1 MKYAPQIIELTDGTK
16 CVYLED
22 FRRECDEAQVAIR
35 ALAEHAEAEIQRITK
50 ERDEASEQLRMVNIE
65 ANARNEIANAL
76 KERDE
81 ALNESLEQA
90 RLLGISGERE
100 CRLIAERDEVR
111 AITKEAITGL
121 YNLGDY
127 DLANRLSSKL
137 EETK

>member
-50 ERDEASEQLRMVNIE
+50 ERDEALE
-65 ANARNEIANAL
+65 
-76 KERDE
+76 
-81 ALNESLEQA
+81 ESLEQA

-100 CRLIAERDEVR
+100 CRLIAERNEAK
-111 AITKEAITGL
+111 AIAKEAITGL
-121 YNLGDY
+121 YTLGDY
-127 DLANRLSSKL
+127 DLANRLTSKL

>member
-81 ALNESLEQA
+81 ALEESLEQA

-100 CRLIAERDEVR
+100 CRLIAERNKARTIVQ
-111 AITKEAITGL
+111 EAITGL

-127 DLANRLSSKL
+127 DLANRLTSKL

>member
-1 MKYAPQIIELTDGTK
+1 M
-16 CVYLED
+16 
-22 FRRECDEAQVAIR
+22 AIR

-81 ALNESLEQA
+81 ALEESLEQA

-100 CRLIAERDEVR
+100 CRLIAERDKARTIVQ
-111 AITKEAITGL
+111 EAITGL

-127 DLANRLSSKL
+127 DLANRLTSKL

>member
-81 ALNESLEQA
+81 ALEESLKQA

-100 CRLIAERDEVR
+100 CRLIAERNEVR
-111 AITKEAITGL
+111 AITKEAINGL

>member
-81 ALNESLEQA
+81 ALEESLEQA

-100 CRLIAERDEVR
+100 CRLIAERNEVR
-111 AITKEAITGL
+111 AITKEAINGL

>member
-50 ERDEASEQLRMVNIE
+50 ERDEASEQLRMASIE
-65 ANARNEIANAL
+65 VNARQEIANAL
-76 KERDE
+76 K
-81 ALNESLEQA
+81 
-90 RLLGISGERE
+90 
-100 CRLIAERDEVR
+100 ERDEVR